1 MQKKSLVFLMMGLFI
16 TGITMTGC
24 TMTEENSN
32 YPDKPINF
40 IVPFSAGGG
49 TDLQARS
56 LENLAPKYLNQNF
69 IILNKPGGA
78 GSIGWNDLVNA
89 APDGYTLG
97 ISSTEILLLPL
108 YGDTKYHYPTALEP
122 LAQISTIPFIM
133 VINAEQPWQN
143 LDDLIHYSK
152 HHPNELKFGHSGVG
166 SAAHILGAVLAKK
179 TEINLQQVP
188 FRGGSESTTALL
200 GNHVQIA
207 FSNPAV
213 LKEQIKSGRL
223 RPLAT
228 TSTERLTDP
237 DLSQIPTF
245 KELGL
250 NIEIPNWFGVVAP
263 KELPPQVKAKLED
276 NLRLMINDPEFQLN
290 LQNLGLQV
298 EYLNSECSK
307 KKWISDTEKLSNM
320 IKETDILEQ
329 IQAHKQ

>member
-1 MQKKSLVFLMMGLFI
+1 
-16 TGITMTGC
+16 
-24 TMTEENSN
+24 
-32 YPDKPINF
+32 
-40 IVPFSAGGG
+40 
-49 TDLQARS
+49 
-56 LENLAPKYLNQNF
+56 
-69 IILNKPGGA
+69 
-78 GSIGWNDLVNA
+78 
-89 APDGYTLG
+89 
-97 ISSTEILLLPL
+97 
-108 YGDTKYHYPTALEP
+108 
-122 LAQISTIPFIM
+122 M

-143 LDDLIHYSK
+143 LDDLIQYSK
-152 HHPNELKFGHSGVG
+152 HHPNELKYGHSGVG

>member
-1 MQKKSLVFLMMGLFI
+1 
-16 TGITMTGC
+16 MTGC

-89 APDGYTLG
+89 APDGYTIG

-143 LDDLIHYSK
+143 LDDLIQYSK